1 MYPSMWKKVKEE
13 IFVWRLGASTGILII
28 GLVIIA
34 RLTGSLQ
41 ALEWLAFDTFLR
53 LRPSEPIDERILI
66 VGINEDDIRS
76 IKKYSV
82 PDRDLAALLVKLQT
96 YKPRVIGLDLYRNLP
111 VPPDNPEMIAAF
123 KGMRNLIAIEKV
135 LPDKVEPTPYLSSEQ
150 IGFADQ
156 MTDTDGKLR
165 RSLLGT
171 PTPKGYKFSL
181 SLRLAETY
189 LTHEGISLENGLR
202 DRDTMRFAN
211 TELPR
216 FLPNSGG
223 YVKADAGGV
232 QVLLN
237 FKNGRERFR
246 TVSLNDIKT
255 GNFKPEWIRDRIV
268 IIGMTASSVKDL
280 ISTSTIASTK
290 TPPGRVYGVEIQ
302 AHQTSQI
309 ISAVLDG
316 RPLINAWTKE
326 WEYIWVIGWGLV
338 GIYFARLTKYPLI
351 NLLAVSIASINLIG
365 SSYLLLLIW
374 GCWVPVIPAILVLT
388 LNGVGLTALFQ
399 YDQTFQAKMN
409 VRQIR
414 IERTFE
420 TIHNGPLQTL
430 AKALRRVKDGK
441 DLPPDELLCELE
453 KDLEKLNYELRGI
466 YEFLQREPQN
476 QENRLYIGSGIELN
490 LQNPLHD
497 ILYQVY
503 NYTLERDFP
512 CFKTLKFKVRTFEP
526 IEDRHL
532 SIEQKQGVCRFLE
545 EALCNVGKHA
555 LGLTRLEVIYENDN
569 GWYTLRIKDN
579 GLSIKSYE
587 EGQGTRQFKYIA
599 QQLKGKFTRSPVFPK
614 GTLCELSWLASKKRW
629 LLL

>member
-76 IKKYSV
+76 IKKYPI
-82 PDRDLAALLVKLQT
+82 PDGELAALLVKLQT
-96 YKPRVIGLDLYRNLP
+96 YKPRVIGLDIYRNLP
-111 VPPDNPEMIAAF
+111 EPPGNSEMIGAF

-135 LPDKVEPTPYLSSEQ
+135 LPDEVDPTPYLSSEQ

-156 MTDTDGKLR
+156 ITDTDGKLR
-165 RSLLGT
+165 RSLLAT
-171 PTPKGYKFSL
+171 PTPKGYKLSL

-189 LTHEGISLENGLR
+189 LTHEGITLENGLR
-202 DRDTMRFAN
+202 DRDAMRFGN
-211 TELPR
+211 TELLR

-223 YVKADAGGV
+223 YIKADAGGV

-237 FKNGRERFR
+237 FKSGRERFR

-302 AHQTSQI
+302 AHETSQI

-316 RPLINAWTKE
+316 RALINTWIKE
-326 WEYIWVIGWGLV
+326 WEYIWIIGWGFL
-338 GIYFARLTKYPLI
+338 GIYLARLTQYPLI
-351 NLLAVSIASINLIG
+351 NLLAVSIASISLTG

-374 GCWVPVIPAILVLT
+374 GCWVPVIPAMLVLT

-399 YDQTFQAKMN
+399 YDQSFQAKIN
-409 VRQIR
+409 ARQII

-430 AKALRRVKDGK
+430 AKALRRVKDGRN
-441 DLPPDELLCELE
+441 LPSDELLCELE
-453 KDLEKLNYELRGI
+453 KDLDKLNYELRGI
-466 YEFLQREPQN
+466 YEFLQREPRN
-476 QENRLYIGSGIELN
+476 QENSLYIGSGIELN

-532 SIEQKQGVCRFLE
+532 SVEQKQGVCRFLE

-555 LGLTRLEVIYENDN
+555 IGLTRLEVIYENDN
-569 GWYTLRIKDN
+569 GWYTLKIKDN
-579 GLSIKSYE
+579 GLSMKSYK

-599 QQLKGKFTRSPVFPK
+599 RQLKGKFTRSPLFPK
-614 GTLCELSWLASKKRW
+614 GTLCELSWLASKC
-629 LLL
+629 

>member
-13 IFVWRLGASTGILII
+13 MFVWRLGASTGILII

-41 ALEWLAFDTFLR
+41 VLEWLTFDTFLR

-76 IKKYSV
+76 IKKYPI
-82 PDRDLAALLVKLQT
+82 PDGELAALLVKLQT

-111 VPPDNPEMIAAF
+111 VSPGNPEMIAAF
-123 KGMRNLIAIEKV
+123 KGMKNLIAIEKV
-135 LPDKVEPTPYLSSEQ
+135 LPDEVEPTPYLSSEQ

-156 MTDTDGKLR
+156 ITDTDGKLR
-165 RSLLGT
+165 RSLLAT

-189 LTHEGISLENGLR
+189 LTHEGITLENGLR

-237 FKNGRERFR
+237 FKSDRERFI

-280 ISTSTIASTK
+280 ISTSTITSTK

-302 AHQTSQI
+302 AHETSQI

-316 RPLINAWTKE
+316 RPLINTWTKE
-326 WEYIWVIGWGLV
+326 WEYIWIIGWGFL

-351 NLLAVSIASINLIG
+351 NLLAVSIVSISLTG

-374 GCWVPVIPAILVLT
+374 GCWVPVIPAMLVLI

-399 YDQTFQAKMN
+399 YDQGFRAKIN
-409 VRQIR
+409 ARQII

-430 AKALRRVKDGK
+430 AKALRRVKDGNN
-441 DLPPDELLCELE
+441 LPPEELLYELE
-453 KDLEKLNYELRGI
+453 KDLDKLNYELRGI
-466 YEFLQREPQN
+466 YDFLQREPGN
-476 QENRLYIGSGIELN
+476 QENSLYIGGIELN

-503 NYTLERDFP
+503 IYTLERDFP
-512 CFKTLKFKVRTFEP
+512 CFKTLKVKVRTFEP

-555 LGLTRLEVIYENDN
+555 IGLTRLEVIYENDN

-579 GLSIKSYE
+579 GLSMKSYK

-599 QQLKGKFTRSPVFPK
+599 RQLKGKFTRSPLFPK
-614 GTLCELSWLASKKRW
+614 GTLCELSWLASKC
-629 LLL
+629 

>member
-1 MYPSMWKKVKEE
+1 MYPHMWKKIKEE
-13 IFVWRLGASTGILII
+13 MFVWRVAASTGILII
-28 GLVIIA
+28 GLVMIA

-41 ALEWLAFDTFLR
+41 ALEWLTFDTFLR
-53 LRPSEPIDERILI
+53 LRLSEPIDERILI
-66 VGINEDDIRS
+66 VGINEDDIS
-76 IKKYSV
+76 NIKSYPI
-82 PDRDLAALLVKLQT
+82 PDAELASLLVKLQT
-96 YKPRVIGLDLYRNLP
+96 YKPRVIGLDIYRNLP
-111 VPPDNPEMIAAF
+111 VPPGNPEMIAAF
-123 KGMRNLIAIEKV
+123 NGMKNLIAIEKV
-135 LPDKVEPTPYLSSEQ
+135 LPDKVDPTPYLSSEQ
-150 IGFADQ
+150 IGFVDQ
-156 MTDTDGKLR
+156 MTDTDGKVR
-165 RSLLGT
+165 RSLLAT

-181 SLRLAETY
+181 SLRLAEAY
-189 LTHEGISLENGLR
+189 LTHERITLENGLR
-202 DRDTMRFAN
+202 DRNTMRFGN

-237 FKNGRERFR
+237 FKSGRDRFR
-246 TVSLNDIKT
+246 TVSLNDIKR

-302 AHQTSQI
+302 AHETSQI
-309 ISAVLDG
+309 INAVLDG
-316 RPLINAWTKE
+316 RPLINTWTKE
-326 WEYIWVIGWGLV
+326 WEYIWIIGWGLV

-351 NLLAVSIASINLIG
+351 NLLAVSIVSISLIG

-374 GCWVPVIPAILVLT
+374 GCWVPVIPAMLVLT

-399 YDQTFQAKMN
+399 YDQSFQAKIN
-409 VRQIR
+409 ARQII

-430 AKALRRVKDGK
+430 AKALRRVKDEK
-441 DLPPDELLCELE
+441 NLPPEELLCELE
-453 KDLEKLNYELRGI
+453 KDLDKLNYELRGI
-466 YEFLQREPQN
+466 YEFLQREPHN
-476 QENRLYIGSGIELN
+476 QENHLYIGSGIELN

-503 NYTLERDFP
+503 SYTLERDFP
-512 CFKTLKFKVRTFEP
+512 CFKTLKIKVRTFEP
-526 IEDRHL
+526 IEDKHL

-555 LGLTRLEVIYENDN
+555 VGLTRLEVIYENDN

-579 GLSIKSYE
+579 GLSMKSYK

-599 QQLKGKFTRSPVFPK
+599 RQLKGKFTRSPLFPK
-614 GTLCELSWLASKKRW
+614 GTLCELSWLASKC
-629 LLL
+629 

>member
-1 MYPSMWKKVKEE
+1 MWKKVKEE

-76 IKKYSV
+76 IKNYPI
-82 PDRDLAALLVKLQT
+82 PDGELASLLVKLQT
-96 YKPRVIGLDLYRNLP
+96 YKPRVIGLDIYRNVP
-111 VPPDNPEMIAAF
+111 VPPPGNPEMIAAF
-123 KGMRNLIAIEKV
+123 KDMRNLIAIEKV
-135 LPDKVEPTPYLSSEQ
+135 LPDKVDPTPYLSSEQ

-165 RSLLGT
+165 RSLLAT

-181 SLRLAETY
+181 SLRLSEAY
-189 LTHEGISLENGLR
+189 LTHKGITLENGLR

-237 FKNGRERFR
+237 FKNDRERFR

-290 TPPGRVYGVEIQ
+290 TAPGRVYGVEIQ
-302 AHQTSQI
+302 AHETSQI

-326 WEYIWVIGWGLV
+326 WEYIWIIGWGFV

-365 SSYLLLLIW
+365 SSYLLLLFW

-399 YDQTFQAKMN
+399 YDQTFQAKIN
-409 VRQIR
+409 ARQII

-476 QENRLYIGSGIELN
+476 QDNRLYIGSGIELN

-512 CFKTLKFKVRTFEP
+512 CFKTLKVKVRTFEP
-526 IEDRHL
+526 IEDTHL

-569 GWYTLRIKDN
+569 GWHTLRIKDN
-579 GLSIKSYE
+579 GLSMKSYK

-599 QQLKGKFTRSPVFPK
+599 QQLKGKFTRSPLFPK
-614 GTLCELSWLASKKRW
+614 GTLCELSWLASKS
-629 LLL
+629 